1 MNSTRSTKTA
11 PSANPSTS
19 NSPTTSPTAASAKP
33 TRKPLMSPEEAKA
46 YADQCAEAT
55 LRTMKS
61 LPEGYVPPY

>member
-33 TRKPLMSPEEAKA
+33 TRKPLMTEEEAKA
-46 YADQCAEAT
+46 YADECAEAT
-55 LRTMKS
+55 LAAAKKR
-61 LPEGYVPPY
+61 PEGYVPPY